1 MLPFSF
7 PEKVEPNLAVVR
19 AYWDSLKRAG
29 NEMPFWDD
37 VKTSSLP
44 DLAGSLLLFDVF
56 ERPERY
62 RFSFIE
68 RDLADWY
75 GSQISNDFVDEVE
88 LRNPFEYLI
97 SQCSATVESCLPT
110 YYRHDATWMPKNR
123 TSKSYARVLLPLWG
137 EGHIRILLGAIVSIE
152 GGMPTHSDR
161 TA

>member
-1 MLPFSF
+1 MLPYPF
-7 PEKVEPNLAVVR
+7 PEKIEPNLAVVR

-62 RFSFIE
+62 RFSFIG
-68 RDLADWY
+68 RDLLGWY
-75 GSQISNDFVDEVE
+75 GKQISNDFADEVE

-97 SQCSATVESCLPT
+97 SQCSATVEGCLPT
-110 YYRHDATWMPKNR
+110 YYRHVAAWMPKKR
-123 TSKSYARVLLPLWG
+123 TSKSFARILLPLWG
-137 EGHIRILLGAIVSIE
+137 EGHIRMLLGAIVSIE
-152 GGMPTHSDR
+152 GGVPTHSG
-161 TA
+161 AA